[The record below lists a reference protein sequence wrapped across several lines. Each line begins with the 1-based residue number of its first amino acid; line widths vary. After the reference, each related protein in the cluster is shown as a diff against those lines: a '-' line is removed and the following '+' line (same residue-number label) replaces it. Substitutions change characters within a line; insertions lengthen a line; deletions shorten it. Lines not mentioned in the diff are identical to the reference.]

1 MKNQSIQERVGDF
14 FTGSAKRSC
23 FTLIELLVVIA
34 IIAILAAMLLPALS
48 SARTTAKISNCA
60 SNMRNIGLGFSL
72 YTAANNGYYMPSRGV
87 GGTIAWI
94 NVVNEYLQNQE
105 KAGINMCPGRPD
117 EVALNSH
124 VMSYG
129 ANDMVCVYNAASAT
143 TAKSLFNESMICNPS
158 ALVTAME
165 YDASSFS
172 PCSSNPWNYGFGGT
186 TGSDLEKLVE
196 PLTRHN
202 QTINTVHADGH
213 VSNFKKSVI
222 KCKKE
227 IERWTMTGHRY
238 NNTDNS
244 QDG

>member
-1 MKNQSIQERVGDF
+1 MKMQNLTPNYFRSVKER
-14 FTGSAKRSC
+14 A

-48 SARTTAKISNCA
+48 SARATAKISNCA
-60 SNMRNIGLGFSL
+60 ANMRNIGLAFSL
-72 YTAANNGYYMPSRGV
+72 YSSANNGYYMPSRGL

-94 NVVNEYLQNQE
+94 NVANDYLQHQE
-105 KAGINMCPGRPD
+105 KKGINMCPGRTD

-124 VMSYG
+124 VMSYA
-129 ANDMVCVYNAASAT
+129 ANDMVCVYNAASST
-143 TAKSLFNESMICNPS
+143 TVKAQFNESMIVNPS
-158 ALVTAME
+158 LLVTAME
-165 YDASSFS
+165 YNASSFS
-172 PCSSNPWNYGFGGT
+172 PCASNPWNYGFGEANTSGT
-186 TGSDLEKLVE
+186 DIEKLVE
-196 PLTRHN
+196 PLTRHK

-213 VSNFKKSVI
+213 VSNFQKSVI

-238 NNTDNS
+238 NNNDSS

>member
-1 MKNQSIQERVGDF
+1 MKKQHAVPSYVRNGKVH
-14 FTGSAKRSC
+14 A

-48 SARTTAKISNCA
+48 SARATAKISNCA
-60 SNMRNIGLGFSL
+60 ANMRNIGLAFSL
-72 YTAANNGYYMPSRGV
+72 YTSANNGYYMPSRGV

-94 NVVNEYLQNQE
+94 NVANDYLEHQE
-105 KAGINMCPGRPD
+105 KKGINMCPGRTD

-124 VMSYG
+124 VMSYA
-129 ANDMVCVYNAASAT
+129 ANDMVCVYNAASSS
-143 TAKSLFNESMICNPS
+143 TAKALFNESMIANPS
-158 ALVTAME
+158 MLVTAME

-186 TGSDLEKLVE
+186 TGTDIEKLVE
-196 PLTRHN
+196 PLTRHK

-213 VSNFKKSVI
+213 VSNFQKSVI

-238 NNTDNS
+238 NNTDSS

>member
-1 MKNQSIQERVGDF
+1 MKNQNSRERAGVF
-14 FTGSAKRSC
+14 FRSRVKWSY

-60 SNMRNIGLGFSL
+60 SNMRNIGLSFSL

-87 GGTIAWI
+87 GGTIFWI
-94 NVVNEYLQNQE
+94 NVANEYLQNQE
-105 KAGINMCPGRPD
+105 KAGINMCPGRTD
-117 EVALNSH
+117 EVALYSH
-124 VMSYG
+124 VMSYA
-129 ANDMVCVYNAASAT
+129 ANNMVCVYNDTSVT
-143 TAKSLFNESMICNPS
+143 TAKALFNESMICNPS

-165 YDASSFS
+165 YDALSFS
-172 PCSSNPWNYGFGGT
+172 PCSSNPWSYGFGGT
-186 TGSDLEKLVE
+186 SGSDYEKLVE
-196 PLTRHN
+196 PLGRHN

-238 NNTDNS
+238 NNTDDS